1 MLVQRLYHFIKRGL
15 TKIQDF
21 IQLPRKIR
29 KLTDFYELY
38 EIPDP
43 KFIDLCTPVIKYPPS
58 SNVLQ
63 ALEKAAVKINYYPN
77 SYSDMPRAL
86 LEKISH
92 TLKVGVENILLT
104 NGLNEAIDL
113 ITRTFVEEGE
123 RVLIPI
129 PTFWQF
135 EIATLRQSAIPVKV
149 NLLNGDEYEF
159 DENLMISTAKR
170 EKVKLVWICNPNN
183 PTGIHAEEE
192 KIIKVVK
199 SLRGLVIV
207 DESYSEIC
215 GKSIISFV
223 PRFKNLI
230 VLRGFSKTYGLAGLR
245 IGYIVAHPSA
255 IRALIRM
262 KIPFNVNIM
271 AQVAALAALEDESYY
286 RERWEKIRKER
297 EKLKKK
303 LKDIGLK
310 VFNSETNFVLLKTPK
325 ARYISRELRKRKI
338 YVMEPWGGAIP
349 GLGNEFLRITVGLP
363 KENGYLIRCLKKIL
377 KPCL

>member
-1 MLVQRLYHFIKRGL
+1 M
-15 TKIQDF
+15 KIQDF
-21 IQLPRKIR
+21 ICLPRKLR

-38 EIPDP
+38 EVPDS
-43 KFIDLCTPVIKYPPS
+43 KFIDLCTPIVKYPLP

-63 ALEKAAVKINYYPN
+63 ALQKAARKINYYPN
-77 SYSDMPRAL
+77 FSFNMPRAL
-86 LEKISH
+86 LEKISQKLEVH
-92 TLKVGVENILLT
+92 VENILLT

-113 ITRTFVEEGE
+113 ITRTFVGEGE
-123 RVLIPI
+123 KALIPV

-135 EIATLRQSAIPVKV
+135 EIATLRQGATPIRI
-149 NLLNGDEYEF
+149 NLLKDDEYDF
-159 DENLMISTAKR
+159 DKDIIISTAMR

-183 PTGIHAEEE
+183 PTGVHVEED

-199 SLRGLVIV
+199 SLKSLVVV

-215 GKSIISFV
+215 GKSIVSFV

-245 IGYIVAHPSA
+245 IGYVVAHPSI

-271 AQVAALAALEDESYY
+271 AQVAALAALENENYY
-286 RERWEKIRKER
+286 KKIWKKIREER
-297 EKLKKK
+297 EKLKEK
-303 LKDIGLK
+303 LRNMGLK
-310 VFNSETNFVLLKTPK
+310 VFDSETNFILLKTPK
-325 ARYISRELRKRKI
+325 AKCISKELRKRKI
-338 YVMEPWGGAIP
+338 YVMEPWKGAIT

-363 KENGYLIRCLKKIL
+363 KENEYLIRCLKRAL
-377 KPCL
+377 KLCS